1 MLSKLSAN
9 GTAGFVLANGSMSSN
24 TSGEGEIRA
33 QMIENDLID
42 CMIALPGQLFFTTQI
57 PVCLWF
63 MTKSKAAD
71 PAKGY
76 RNRQGETLFID
87 ARNLGTMINRTTKEL
102 TADDI
107 ATIADTYHA
116 WRSTPE
122 ELAERVKHGDSKLV
136 QYDDRAGFCKVA
148 TIAEIKA
155 NDYVLT
161 PGRYVGTAEQEDDGV
176 AFEIKM
182 RELSQTLF
190 AQMKQAEELDN
201 AIRQNLEGLGYG
213 E

>member
-1 MLSKLSAN
+1 
-9 GTAGFVLANGSMSSN
+9 
-24 TSGEGEIRA
+24 
-33 QMIENDLID
+33 
-42 CMIALPGQLFFTTQI
+42 
-57 PVCLWF
+57 

-122 ELAERVKHGDSKLV
+122 ELTGRVKRGDSKLAAPTV
-136 QYDDRAGFCKVA
+136 VISR
-148 TIAEIKA
+148 
-155 NDYVLT
+155 
-161 PGRYVGTAEQEDDGV
+161 TALNETAAMDIQ
-176 AFEIKM
+176 IH
-182 RELSQTLF
+182 RP
-190 AQMKQAEELDN
+190 
-201 AIRQNLEGLGYG
+201 
-213 E
+213 